1 MDRDTTGDLLQSLF
15 VLSAT
20 VEARDPHTGGHF
32 WRVSQ
37 YSRLL
42 GERIGLPPAAL
53 GVVAVGGFLHDLGKI
68 AVPDAVLGKRGPL
81 TGDERAVVQ
90 AHPGIG
96 AGLVARHPLGPLV
109 IDAVRHHHERI
120 DGNGYPDRL
129 RGGEIPSEAR
139 IVSIADAFDA
149 ITSTRP
155 YRAAMP
161 VEHALGTIH
170 DEGGRQFDGELAEAF
185 VEIPGA
191 GPSTTSWRTVSRA
204 SLSSPAPC
212 AGRSSSSRGAT
223 RPGAPSSAPPAERSS
238 ASPATRANAER
249 SRRAGRERQPSACPA
264 WTTTSWRSSRRTS
277 DRCST
282 RVTGPRAARGA
293 LPAPGSEV
301 IE

>member
-20 VEARDPHTGGHF
+20 VEARDPYTGGHL

-42 GERIGLPPAAL
+42 GERIGLPAAAL

-81 TGDERAVVQ
+81 TADERAVVQ
-90 AHPGIG
+90 AHPEIG

-120 DGNGYPDRL
+120 DGDGYPDRL

-155 YRAAMP
+155 YRSAMP
-161 VEHALGTIH
+161 VEHALGIIH
-170 DEGGRQFDGELAEAF
+170 DERGRQFDGELAEAF
-185 VEIPGA
+185 VDIARNGAVDDVVAHSEPGIPLVACPVCGPVVVVTRRDKAGGTVLCPSCGA
-191 GPSTTSWRTVSRA
+191 EMRLVADPRQRRAEPTGRTGTA
-204 SLSSPAPC
+204 
-212 AGRSSSSRGAT
+212 
-223 RPGAPSSAPPAERSS
+223 AERVPRVDHDLLAGLAADIGPLLH
-238 ASPATRANAER
+238 ASDT
-249 SRRAGRERQPSACPA
+249 
-264 WTTTSWRSSRRTS
+264 
-277 DRCST
+277 
-282 RVTGPRAARGA
+282 AAH
-293 LPAPGSEV
+293 P
-301 IE
+301 